1 MLDFHDPA
9 IQALIEGKGWKA
21 LAIKERLLSIYNYVR
36 DEIKFGYNKADDI
49 PASQVLLDGYGQCN
63 TKSILLMALLR
74 ALDIPCRIH
83 GFTIDKALQKGAM
96 TSFVYGLS
104 PASILHSWVEV
115 LYIGRWL
122 DLEGVILD
130 KPYIES
136 LQRRFPDCPKEFC
149 GYGVATKDLSC
160 PKIEWNEDSTYIQK
174 EGINSDLGLFDAPDD
189 LFSQYRQKLNPI
201 KRLAFETIGRSMMN
215 NNIRKIRDN

>member
-1 MLDFHDPA
+1 MLDFNDPT
-9 IQALIEGKGWKA
+9 IRALIEGKGWEA

-115 LYIGRWL
+115 LYQGRWL

-136 LQRRFPDCPKEFC
+136 LQRHFPDCPKEFC

-174 EGINSDLGLFDAPDD
+174 EGINGDLGLFDSPDD
-189 LFSQYRQKLNPI
+189 LFGRHRQKLNPI

-215 NNIRKIRDN
+215 SNIRKIRGN